1 MTPKDVLLSDYGWG
15 NKTKYTKVYHTGG
28 FAHYRLST
36 ISLQFVET
44 HLKYTEELL
53 THDMCHAPAFVCLS
67 SGRKL
72 NIYMYVQQRILL
84 FFVQL
89 GLSILI
95 TVIFQK
101 FIF

>member
-15 NKTKYTKVYHTGG
+15 NKKKHTKVYYTGG
-28 FAHYRLST
+28 FAHYRSST
-36 ISLQFVET
+36 ISLQIVET

-53 THDMCHAPAFVCLS
+53 THDICHAAAFVCLS
-67 SGRKL
+67 SGRNL

-84 FFVQL
+84 FFLQL

-95 TVIFQK
+95 TVNF
-101 FIF
+101 